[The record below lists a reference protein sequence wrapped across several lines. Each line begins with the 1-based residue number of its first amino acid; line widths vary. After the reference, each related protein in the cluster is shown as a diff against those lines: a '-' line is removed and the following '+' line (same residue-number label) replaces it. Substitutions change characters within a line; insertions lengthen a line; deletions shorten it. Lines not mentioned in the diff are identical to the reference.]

1 MHNQHAGLSRVLA
14 EQHVTQLRQ
23 RPSGPAGRSEATMSK
38 LTRALIVGATL
49 VAMNL
54 AGLAAVA
61 QPNDQATIS
70 QPQVTENWNYYNQA
84 TRVPPAELKARM
96 QADAA
101 QREQSDRLA
110 YYNQATRMSPAE
122 LEAWA
127 QAKDGADTPT
137 TPPAPA
143 APARPVA
150 PDGQPGWLVV
160 SLGILAAA
168 MAVVA
173 GLAVL
178 AARRAIRTA
187 RPRQAI

>member
-14 EQHVTQLRQ
+14 TQHITRLRQ
-23 RPSGPAGRSEATMSK
+23 RASWPVDRSEAAMSK

-54 AGLAAVA
+54 AGLAAIA
-61 QPNDQATIS
+61 QPSDETTA

-101 QREQSDRLA
+101 QRAQSDRAA

-122 LEAWA
+122 LKAWT
-127 QAKDGADTPT
+127 QANDGAG
-137 TPPAPA
+137 TPPAPP
-143 APARPVA
+143 APARPAA
-150 PDGQPGWLVV
+150 PTGQPGWLVV
-160 SLGILAAA
+160 SLGVLAAA

-178 AARRAIRTA
+178 AARRATRTA